1 MTLTPELATGFVAI
15 ASALVGAMPGIISGF
30 FARKSEDKKQLRELI
45 MKTTAENWRFVAEN
59 TRAIHPFEHYM
70 IHTAMMCDLAFSNDE
85 ITEERTKSH
94 LEKVAAVMRV
104 LEIHAKSASS
114 IKKSP

>member
-1 MTLTPELATGFVAI
+1 MGRIFAVHPVKDDLTP
-15 ASALVGAMPGIISGF
+15 AL
-30 FARKSEDKKQLRELI
+30 
-45 MKTTAENWRFVAEN
+45 RFGGPILYA
-59 TRAIHPFEHYM
+59 
-70 IHTAMMCDLAFSNDE
+70 CDRYVYSDE